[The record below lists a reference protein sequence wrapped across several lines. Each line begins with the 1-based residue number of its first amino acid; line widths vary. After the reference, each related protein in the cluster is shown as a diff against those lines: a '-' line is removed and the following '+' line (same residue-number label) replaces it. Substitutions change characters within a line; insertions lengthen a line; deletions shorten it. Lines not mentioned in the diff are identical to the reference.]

1 MRGVSRSEKCA
12 QSSQL
17 QCSQSLQFMEIKIQL
32 ADSVYKKLVSG
43 NSRIRGSIG
52 LINPTEGNFNEHRD
66 PRPKPGTKYIKL
78 PHGRVSVGQ
87 EKVRM
92 TLCVGLME
100 ANIVPAQVI
109 VDESCQASDFVDLM
123 LEGE

>member
-1 MRGVSRSEKCA
+1 MTITLQISDAVYASLLNGNARVRGT
-12 QSSQL
+12 
-17 QCSQSLQFMEIKIQL
+17 
-32 ADSVYKKLVSG
+32 
-43 NSRIRGSIG
+43 IG
-52 LINPTEGNFNEHRD
+52 LVNPTEGNFNAHR
-66 PRPKPGTKYIKL
+66 PYQPKPGIKYVKL
-78 PHGRVSVGQ
+78 PHGRVSVG
-87 EKVRM
+87 EENVRM

>member
-1 MRGVSRSEKCA
+1 MKSA
-12 QSSQL
+12 HNLHNSQAHNL
-17 QCSQSLQFMEIKIQL
+17 YKSMEIKLII

-66 PRPKPGTKYIKL
+66 PRPKPGTKFIKL
-78 PHGRVSVGQ
+78 PHGRVSVND

-100 ANIVPAQVI
+100 ANIVPSQAI
-109 VDESCQASDFVDLM
+109 VDESCKASDFVDLV
-123 LEGE
+123 LDGE

>member
-1 MRGVSRSEKCA
+1 MRGPNYFAFRGSQNSE
-12 QSSQL
+12 S
-17 QCSQSLQFMEIKIQL
+17 MEIKLII

-100 ANIVPAQVI
+100 ANIIPAQAI
-109 VDESCQASDFVDLM
+109 VDESHQASDFVDGVLNYE
-123 LEGE
+123 L

>member
-17 QCSQSLQFMEIKIQL
+17 PCSQSLQIMEVKIQL
-32 ADSVYKKLVSG
+32 SDSVYKKLVSG
-43 NSRIRGSIG
+43 NARVRGTIG
-52 LINPTEGNFNEHRD
+52 LVNPTEGNFNAHR
-66 PRPKPGTKYIKL
+66 PYQPKPGTKYVKL

-87 EKVRM
+87 ENVRM
-92 TLCVGLME
+92 TLCIGLME
-100 ANIVPAQVI
+100 ANIVPAQAI